1 MYVVNIP
8 NIIRQVAQVARYV
21 TILVSNVMV
30 HNKLTVWPV
39 KKIMNSLTDMEKEPV
54 KPQPNPA
61 ILSNV
66 LKDLKKLTM
75 NTVFLTNSHSIP
87 VTPKNSKTMTMTSQL
102 VWFKIPIFSTL
113 PTVHSQNVTL

>member
-8 NIIRQVAQVARYV
+8 NIMRQVAQVARYV

-39 KKIMNSLTDMEKEPV
+39 KKNMNSLTDMEKEPV
-54 KPQPNPA
+54 KPPPNPA

-75 NTVFLTNSHSIP
+75 NTVFQTNSPSIP
-87 VTPKNSKTMTMTSQL
+87 VMPKNSQTTTQASPH
-102 VWFKIPIFSTL
+102 VWFKIPISSTL